1 MKITVRYARISV
13 TTHDSAEVIRCLDA
27 AKRKEENLN
36 HEKRRHWD
44 KREFDEQI
52 LLRESSYPYCETPE
66 QWYIRNAT
74 MAAIHT
80 ALASCTKTQ
89 RERFLLFA
97 MEGLSYS
104 AIAKRQNCSKYA
116 VRDSIEAAQKK
127 IQTFLKNRPHES
139 YF

>member
-1 MKITVRYARISV
+1 MKIIVRYARV
-13 TTHDSAEVIRCLDA
+13 TVTAHASAEVIRYLYD
-27 AKRKEENLN
+27 AKRKEENLY

-52 LLRESSYPYCETPE
+52 IGKESRYQHYETPE
-66 QWYIRNAT
+66 QWYLRKST
-74 MAAIHT
+74 MAAIQT

-97 MEGLSYS
+97 MAGLSYS
-104 AIAKRQNCSKYA
+104 TIAKRQGCSKYA
-116 VRDSIEAAQKK
+116 VRDSVNAARKK
-127 IQTFLKNRPHES
+127 IQVFLKNRPHES